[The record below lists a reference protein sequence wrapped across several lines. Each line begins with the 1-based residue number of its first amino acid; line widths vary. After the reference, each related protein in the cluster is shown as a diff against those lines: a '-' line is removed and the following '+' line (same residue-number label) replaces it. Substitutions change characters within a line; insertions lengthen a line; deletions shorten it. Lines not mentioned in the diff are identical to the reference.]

1 MFRIRLLFISALFL
15 ISKSIAAQEITGKVE
30 DADRMPIEFATVV
43 MQTPDSVYVT
53 ATVTDTL
60 GVFHL
65 KSDRSAYRLI
75 VQHLLFEPREL
86 ELSGRD
92 AGTIVLKKKEN
103 ELAEIVVKKERPLV
117 KVEGGT
123 FTYNLE
129 QLTEGKAVSNAYESI
144 LLLPGVREQSGSVAL
159 AGASKLTIILN
170 GRPTTMSNEQLMNL
184 LKNTPSS
191 KIEKAEVMY
200 SAPPQYHVR
209 GAAINLIMK
218 SSHTEKGNLQSEINS
233 SYQQKYYSG
242 LSSGF
247 SLGWS
252 SAKFSSD
259 LLYSFSQDKGRTGLD
274 LESFHLLNG
283 SVYTIEQ
290 RNRGYRQPDRHQ
302 ARFGMNFHLNDSN
315 QLALVYTAELTPSFR
330 GEETSTGNFSDSYSK
345 RTGHQA
351 MHNLDLNYSSGSGLS
366 AGASYTWYHS
376 PSTTTFQNTDQD
388 GEQTDWISG
397 AGQRINRI
405 RLYADQSHSLPEGW
419 KLNYGTEFSYVRDH
433 DYQTYTSTDG
443 TDLSGSNT
451 DSRINEY
458 TYNLY
463 AGFEKSFSQRFSMS
477 LALNG
482 EYYKRSGFSRWS
494 VFPSSE
500 MTWIFSPDHILQFSL
515 SSDKTYPGYWEMQES
530 VTYLNGYAE
539 VRGNPSL
546 IPYKDYSAQLS
557 YILKSKYIASAYI
570 NYMPDYFVQLPYQS
584 SERLA
589 LIYQTL
595 NWDYQLMEGLNVIVP
610 FSVGKGLSSRL
621 TVNGFYSKVKNDHF
635 HDLSFERDQ
644 WVVYGRMD
652 HTVNLSSKK
661 PDLKLEAA
669 AYYLSPSLQGIYD
682 LSAVWS
688 LDAGVKWTFADK
700 KAELKLRGTDLADSY
715 VPDAK
720 INYDGQH
727 LNMFIVPDSRFVSLT
742 FTWKFGGYTE
752 KEHKKVDTSRFGH
765 Q

>member
-1 MFRIRLLFISALFL
+1 M
-15 ISKSIAAQEITGKVE
+15 ISKSILAQEITGKVV
-30 DADRMPIEFATVV
+30 DADQMPVEFATVV
-43 MQTPDSVYVT
+43 MQTPDSIYVT
-53 ATVTDTL
+53 ATITDTL

-65 KSDRSAYRLI
+65 KSDRSAYRLV
-75 VQHLLFEPREL
+75 VQHLLFEPKEL

-92 AGTIVLKKKEN
+92 AGMIMLKKKEN

-123 FTYNLE
+123 FTYDLGH
-129 QLTEGKAVSNAYESI
+129 LTEGKAVSNAWESI
-144 LLLPGVREQSGSVAL
+144 LQLPGVREQSGSVTL
-159 AGASKLTIILN
+159 AGASRLTIILN
-170 GRPTTMSNEQLMNL
+170 GRPTTMSNEQLMTL

-218 SSHTEKGNLQSEINS
+218 SNDAQNGSLQGEVNS
-233 SYQQKYYSG
+233 SYRQKYYSG
-242 LSSGF
+242 FSSGL
-247 SLGWS
+247 SLAWS
-252 SAKFSSD
+252 SARFSSD
-259 LLYSFSQDKGRTGLD
+259 LLYSFGQDKGRTGLD
-274 LESFHLLNG
+274 LGSFHSLNG
-283 SVYTIEQ
+283 SVYSIEQ
-290 RNRGYRQPDRHQ
+290 RNRGYRRLTEHQ
-302 ARFGMNFHLNDSN
+302 VRLGMNFHLNDSD
-315 QLALVYTAELTPSFR
+315 QLALVYTTELTPSFR
-330 GEETSTGNFSDSYSK
+330 NEETSTGNFSDSYSK
-345 RTGHQA
+345 RTGDHA
-351 MHNLDLNYSSGSGLS
+351 MHNIDLNYLSGFGLS
-366 AGASYTWYHS
+366 AGASYTWYNA
-376 PSTTTFQNTDQD
+376 PSTTGFQDTDQE
-388 GEQTDWISG
+388 GEQTAWISG

-405 RLYADQSHSLPEGW
+405 RLYLDQSHSLQKDW
-419 KLNYGTEFSYVRDH
+419 KLNYGTEFFYVKDH
-433 DYQTYTSTDG
+433 DYQKYTSLDG

-451 DSRINEY
+451 DSKIDEY

-463 AGFEKSFSQRFSMS
+463 AGFEKSFSKRFSMS
-477 LALNG
+477 LSLSG

-500 MTWIFSPDHILQFSL
+500 MTWVFSSDHIFQFSL

-530 VTYLNGYAE
+530 VSYLNGYAE
-539 VRGNPSL
+539 VWGNPSL

-557 YILKSKYIASAYI
+557 YILKSKYIATAYL
-570 NYMPDYFVQLPYQS
+570 NYMPDYFAQLPYQS

-595 NWDYQLMEGLNVIVP
+595 NWNYQLMEGVNFVVP
-610 FSVGKGLSSRL
+610 FGVGQVLKSRL

-635 HDLSFERDQ
+635 HDLSFERDK
-644 WVVYGRMD
+644 WVIYGRMD
-652 HTVNLSSKK
+652 HTIGLSSK
-661 PDLKLEAA
+661 PDLKVEAA

-688 LDAGVKWTFADK
+688 LDAGIKWTFTGK
-700 KAELKLRGTDLADSY
+700 KAELKLKGTDLADSY

-720 INYDGQH
+720 INYNSQH
-727 LNMFIVPDSRFVSLT
+727 LNMVIVPDSRFVNLS
-742 FTWKFGGYTE
+742 FVWKFGDYTE